1 MLFWIQFSFRVST
14 VINIDTEVKTLIL
27 DQWISFTGSI
37 YKQEL
42 QNQSGTLNLNLY
54 LDYVIDTL
62 VLDQVFDSLLESV
75 NLEAC
80 TMVLQQG
87 SNNC

>member
-1 MLFWIQFSFRVST
+1 M
-14 VINIDTEVKTLIL
+14 IL